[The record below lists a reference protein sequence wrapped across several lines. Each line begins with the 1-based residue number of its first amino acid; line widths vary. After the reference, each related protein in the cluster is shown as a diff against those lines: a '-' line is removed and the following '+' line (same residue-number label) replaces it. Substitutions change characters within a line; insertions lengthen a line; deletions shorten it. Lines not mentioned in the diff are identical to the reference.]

1 MSSTDNLKD
10 RVAILVDLL
19 RSHRFRFSSEVEL
32 QDMVER
38 VLKEAEIPHQRE
50 WDLGVA
56 GRIDFFV
63 YGDIGLE
70 IKTKGSPTQV
80 AAQVLRYC
88 ERDEI
93 DYVVLLTARMTLSSL
108 LPEEAHGKRIVT
120 VGTWEN
126 MI

>member
-1 MSSTDNLKD
+1 MPETEKLRERIAS
-10 RVAILVDLL
+10 LVELL
-19 RSHRFRFSSEVEL
+19 RSHRFRFSSEAEL

-38 VLKEAEIPHQRE
+38 VLKEASIPHQRE
-50 WDLGVA
+50 RELGAA
-56 GRIDFFV
+56 GRIDFLV
-63 YGDIGLE
+63 GGDIGVE

-93 DYVVLLTARMTLSSL
+93 ACVVLFTARLTLATL
-108 LPEEAHGKRIVT
+108 LPDKPHGKTIVT

>member
-1 MSSTDNLKD
+1 MPATEILRERIANL
-10 RVAILVDLL
+10 VELL
-19 RSHRFRFSSEVEL
+19 RSHRFRFSSEEEL
-32 QDMVER
+32 QSMVER

-50 WDLGVA
+50 WDLGAA
-56 GRIDFFV
+56 GRIDFLV
-63 YGDIGLE
+63 EGDIGLE

-93 DYVVLLTARMTLSSL
+93 DCVVLLTARMILSNL
-108 LPEEAHGKRIVT
+108 LPEEAHGATIVT